1 MSKYSKYPFCKLYKG
16 LMMAFSLPEAAF
28 MAYMADLNNLREAGG
43 NTLRTMK
50 NHLGHLGIG
59 RYAFEKCITK
69 TISMGLLE
77 RIEIDGTY
85 DYIWDQRAYE
95 KLLIIVSAN
104 SNYKALQQFCKRAFD
119 EEKRKVA
126 SITEGEIERLSKM

>member
-1 MSKYSKYPFCKLYKG
+1 
-16 LMMAFSLPEAAF
+16 
-28 MAYMADLNNLREAGG
+28 
-43 NTLRTMK
+43 
-50 NHLGHLGIG
+50 
-59 RYAFEKCITK
+59 
-69 TISMGLLE
+69 MGLLE